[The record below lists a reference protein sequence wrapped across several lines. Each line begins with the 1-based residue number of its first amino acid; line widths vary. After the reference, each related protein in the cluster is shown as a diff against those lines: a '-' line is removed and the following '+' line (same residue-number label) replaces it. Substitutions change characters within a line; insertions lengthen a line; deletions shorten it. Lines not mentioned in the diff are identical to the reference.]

1 MKLHAQLTDRS
12 NTITAYAADHVS
24 INGQPVHTSFIVT
37 ASTLIA
43 PWAPRTINRIT
54 DVDIQ
59 QLIAL
64 NCPVLLLG
72 TGQQQKFPPARLL
85 RPLIER
91 QIGVEVMDSSAAC
104 RTYNIL
110 VAEGRSVAAAIII
123 ETHA

>member
-1 MKLHAQLTDRS
+1 MKLHAQLTDGS

-37 ASTLIA
+37 PSTLIA
-43 PWAPRTINRIT
+43 PWAPRTVNRIT

-59 QLIAL
+59 QLFAL
-64 NCPVLLLG
+64 NFTVLLLG
-72 TGQQQKFPPARLL
+72 TGQRQKFPPAPLL

-110 VAEGRSVAAAIII
+110 VAEGRAVAAAIII